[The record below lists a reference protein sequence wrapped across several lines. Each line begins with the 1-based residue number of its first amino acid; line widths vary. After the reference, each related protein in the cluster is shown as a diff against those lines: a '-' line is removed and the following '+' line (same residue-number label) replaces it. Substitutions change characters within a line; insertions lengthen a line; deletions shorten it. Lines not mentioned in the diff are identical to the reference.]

1 MGRRG
6 ITGADVVRAYVTLIR
21 EGRVA
26 GPTNIRLE
34 LGRGSYSTIVSHL
47 KRLALVQPERPVRA
61 ADTVEGEN

>member
-6 ITGADVVRAYVTLIR
+6 ITGADVVRAYVALIR

-34 LGRGSYSTIVSHL
+34 LGRGSYSTIASHL
-47 KRLALVQPERPVRA
+47 KRLALVQPERSVRVA
-61 ADTVEGEN
+61 ETVEGED